1 MRYHAL
7 GSTGVEVSCIGVGTA
22 TFGVAPLAADC
33 DGLIGRALDLGINLI
48 DTANSYGNQ
57 ARFDR
62 AGAPPAS
69 ARASAEEIVG
79 RALGSRRRD
88 VVLCTKVM
96 EPVGDGPNM
105 RGLSRRHIVE
115 QVEISLRRLGTD
127 HIDVYYAHHPDPTT
141 PIEQTLR
148 AFDDLVRQ
156 GKILYGALSTFPA
169 WQVTEA
175 LWQADRLG
183 TAAPV
188 CNQIAY
194 SLANRAAEQEMLP
207 ACRRFGMGVTVFS
220 PLAGGLLAGPAVR
233 QRAAAGSRRWGGPG
247 FTAGQIA
254 LAERLEAL
262 SAESGHPPAVLALG
276 WLVARPGISAALVGP
291 ETIAE
296 LEANASAGA
305 IDLPAELV
313 ERVGAINP
321 FPPP

>member
-7 GSTGVEVSCIGVGTA
+7 GTTGVKVSCIGLGTA

-33 DGLIGRALDLGINLI
+33 DRLIGRALDLGINLI

-62 AGAPPAS
+62 AGAPPAA
-69 ARASAEEIVG
+69 ARASAEELVG
-79 RALGSRRRD
+79 RALGSRRGD

-96 EPVGDGPNM
+96 EPVGDGPNA
-105 RGLSRRHIVE
+105 RGLSRRHLFE

-141 PIEQTLR
+141 PIEQTLQ

-156 GKILYGALSTFPA
+156 GKILYGALSTYPA
-169 WQVTEA
+169 WQMTEA
-175 LWQADRLG
+175 LWRADRLG
-183 TAAPV
+183 TAVPI

-220 PLAGGLLAGPAVR
+220 PLAGGLLAGPDVRARAV
-233 QRAAAGSRRWGGPG
+233 AGSRRWGGSG
-247 FTAGQIA
+247 FTPQQVT
-254 LAERLEAL
+254 LAERLEAVA
-262 SAESGHPPAVLALG
+262 AETGHPPAVLALA
-276 WLVARPGISAALVGP
+276 WLTAQPGISAALVGP

-296 LEANASAGA
+296 LEANSAAGA
-305 IDLPAELV
+305 IDLPADLL
-313 ERVGAINP
+313 ERIGGLSA
-321 FPPP
+321 

>member
-1 MRYHAL
+1 MRYHGL
-7 GSTGVEVSCIGVGTA
+7 GATGVKVSCIGLGTA

-33 DGLIGRALDLGINLI
+33 DRLIGRALDLGINLI

-57 ARFDR
+57 PRFDR

-69 ARASAEEIVG
+69 ARASAEELVG

-96 EPVGDGPNM
+96 EPVGDGPNA
-105 RGLSRRHIVE
+105 RGLSRRHLFE

-141 PIEQTLR
+141 PIEQTMR

-156 GKILYGALSTFPA
+156 GKILYGALSTYPA
-169 WQVTEA
+169 WQMTEA

-194 SLANRAAEQEMLP
+194 SLANRAAEQETLP
-207 ACRRFGMGVTVFS
+207 ACRRFGLGVTVFS
-220 PLAGGLLAGPAVR
+220 PLAGGLLAGPDVRARAV
-233 QRAAAGSRRWGGPG
+233 AGSRRWGGSG
-247 FTAGQIA
+247 FTAQQVG
-254 LAERLEAL
+254 LAERLE
-262 SAESGHPPAVLALG
+262 SVSTETGHPPAVLALG
-276 WLVARPGISAALVGP
+276 WLVAQPGVSAALVGP

-296 LEANASAGA
+296 LEANAAAGA
-305 IDLPAELV
+305 IDLPAALL
-313 ERVGAINP
+313 ERIGGLSEAQ
-321 FPPP
+321 

>member
-1 MRYHAL
+1 MRYHSL
-7 GSTGVEVSCIGVGTA
+7 GATGVKVSCIGLGTA
-22 TFGVAPLAADC
+22 TFGVAPLAADA
-33 DGLIGRALDLGINLI
+33 DRLIGRALDLGINLV

-62 AGAPPAS
+62 AGAPPAA

-79 RALGSRRRD
+79 RALGSRRHD

-96 EPVGDGPNM
+96 EPVGDGPNA
-105 RGLSRRHIVE
+105 RGLSRRHLFE

-127 HIDVYYAHHPDPTT
+127 HIDVYYAHHPDPAT

-156 GKILYGALSTFPA
+156 GKILYGALSTYPA
-169 WQVTEA
+169 WQMTEA
-175 LWQADRLG
+175 LWQAERLG
-183 TAAPV
+183 AAVPV

-194 SLANRAAEQEMLP
+194 SLANRRAAEQEVLP

-233 QRAAAGSRRWGGPG
+233 ERAVAGSRRWGGSG
-247 FTAGQIA
+247 FTASQVA
-254 LAERLEAL
+254 LAERLEAV
-262 SAESGHPPAVLALG
+262 SAETGHPPAVLALG
-276 WLVARPGISAALVGP
+276 WLVAQPGISAALVGP

-305 IDLPAELV
+305 IDLPAALL
-313 ERVGAINP
+313 ERIGATSNSR
-321 FPPP
+321 

>member
-1 MRYHAL
+1 MRYHAF
-7 GSTGVEVSCIGVGTA
+7 GATGVKVSCIGVGTA

-33 DGLIGRALDLGINLI
+33 DALIGRALDLGINLI

-69 ARASAEEIVG
+69 LRASAEEIVG
-79 RALGSRRRD
+79 RALGPRRRD

-96 EPVGDGPNM
+96 EPVGDGPNA

-115 QVEISLRRLGTD
+115 QVETSLRRLGTD
-127 HIDVYYAHHPDPTT
+127 HIDVYYAHHPDPAT

-169 WQVTEA
+169 WQMTEA
-175 LWQADRLG
+175 LWRADRLG

-188 CNQIAY
+188 CNQVAY

-233 QRAAAGSRRWGGPG
+233 QRAVAGSRRWGGPG
-247 FTAGQIA
+247 FSAAQVA

-262 SAESGHPPAVLALG
+262 AAESGHPPTVLALG
-276 WLVARPGISAALVGP
+276 WLVAQPGISSALVGP
-291 ETIAE
+291 ETVAE
-296 LEANASAGA
+296 LEANAMAGA
-305 IDLPAELV
+305 IELPVDLL
-313 ERVGAINP
+313 ERIGEIGQAR
-321 FPPP
+321 

>member
-1 MRYHAL
+1 MMRYHPL
-7 GSTGVEVSCIGVGTA
+7 GTTGVKVSCIGLGTA
-22 TFGVAPLAADC
+22 TFGVAPLAPDC
-33 DGLIGRALDLGINLI
+33 DRLIGRALDLGINLI

-62 AGAPPAS
+62 AGAPPAA

-79 RALGSRRRD
+79 RALGARRRD

-96 EPVGDGPNM
+96 EPIGDGPNA
-105 RGLSRRHIVE
+105 RGLSRRHLFE

-127 HIDVYYAHHPDPTT
+127 HIDVYYAHHPDPAT

-156 GKILYGALSTFPA
+156 GKILYGALSTYPA
-169 WQVTEA
+169 WQMTEA
-175 LWQADRLG
+175 LWRADRLG

-194 SLANRAAEQEMLP
+194 SLANRTAEQEVLP

-233 QRAAAGSRRWGGPG
+233 ERAVAGSRRWGGSG
-247 FTAGQIA
+247 FTASQVA
-254 LAERLEAL
+254 LAERLEAV
-262 SAESGHPPAVLALG
+262 SAETGHPPAVLALG
-276 WLVARPGISAALVGP
+276 WLVAQPGISAVLVGP

-296 LEANASAGA
+296 LETNASAGA
-305 IDLPAELV
+305 IDLTAALL
-313 ERVGAINP
+313 ERIGGLSEVR
-321 FPPP
+321 

>member
-7 GSTGVEVSCIGVGTA
+7 GTTGVRVSCIGLGTA
-22 TFGVAPLAADC
+22 TFGVAPLAAEC
-33 DGLIGRALDLGINLI
+33 DRLIGRALDLGINVI

-62 AGAPPAS
+62 AGAPTAS

-79 RALGSRRRD
+79 RALGPRRREI
-88 VVLCTKVM
+88 VLCTKVM
-96 EPVGDGPNM
+96 EPVGEGPNA
-105 RGLSRRHIVE
+105 RGLSRRHLFE

-127 HIDVYYAHHPDPTT
+127 RIDVYYAHHPDPTT

-156 GKILYGALSTFPA
+156 GKILYGALSTYPA
-169 WQVTEA
+169 WQMTEA

-194 SLANRAAEQEMLP
+194 SLANRAAEQETLP

-220 PLAGGLLAGPAVR
+220 PLAGGLLAGPEVRARAV
-233 QRAAAGSRRWGGPG
+233 AGSRRWGGSG
-247 FTAGQIA
+247 FTVPQVA

-262 SAESGHPPAVLALG
+262 SAETVQSPAVLALA
-276 WLVARPGISAALVGP
+276 WLVAQPGISSAIVGA

-296 LEANASAGA
+296 LEANAAAGT
-305 IDLPAELV
+305 LSLSAELV
-313 ERVGAINP
+313 ERIGGLSVT
-321 FPPP
+321 